1 MPTACQQ
8 TVIAA
13 VAIAWRAWRDAQRGV
28 HGGGEALHILCTAEP
43 ALVLCR
49 GFSGNWRPAIA
60 ALRIKRR
67 TGSQISGFN
76 RRDLYEFV

>member
-1 MPTACQQ
+1 MPTVCQQ
-8 TVIAA
+8 TMGAA
-13 VAIAWRAWRDAQRGV
+13 VASAWGAWRDARRSAD
-28 HGGGEALHILCTAEP
+28 GGGEALHIVCTAEP
-43 ALVLCR
+43 ALVPCR

-60 ALRIKRR
+60 ALRMERR